1 MALTQKQRKENWR
14 QEDKDR
20 RIEFLRRLAKV
31 QTPDDL
37 RRLSLELV
45 GEGMPG
51 RLAYTNLS
59 FFLSTLRFPNNSTTS
74 ERVAYVELARKMN
87 TNGEVSDENLRALEQ
102 LDPQEGAKLW

>member
-14 QEDKDR
+14 QEDKDH
-20 RIEFLRRLAKV
+20 RIEFLRRLAMV
-31 QTPDDL
+31 QTSDDL
-37 RRLSLELV
+37 RRLSVESV

-51 RLAYTNLS
+51 RLAYTNLN

-87 TNGEVSDENLRALEQ
+87 TTGEVSDENLRALEQ